1 MFIGV
6 LSVKKGNVSL
16 KDFIEEVKSELKS
29 AVGEETLFF
38 LMEEVELE
46 VSFTLDAKAEGS
58 AKLVVLDVG
67 GNVQASQVSS
77 SKIEINSDSRT
88 VETQAFSKGGFPKP
102 PCG

>member
-1 MFIGV
+1 MSI
-6 LSVKKGNVSL
+6 KGNISL

-29 AVGEETLFF
+29 AVDEETPFF

-46 VSFTLDAKAEGS
+46 VSFMLDAKAQGS

-67 GNVQASQVSS
+67 GNVQASQVHRVKLKLTPIHDPSKFKAS
-77 SKIEINSDSRT
+77 SKR
-88 VETQAFSKGGFPKP
+88 AYPKP